1 MAQTEKPGVI
11 RDERL
16 LLADVEM
23 SETVRGK
30 WDETCDRSSVSHAA
44 SNAISGS
51 HTGLCQQLRSG
62 LKDSP
67 EFVVQC
73 HPTASVSNRTHCYCV

>member
-23 SETVRGK
+23 SEIVRGK
-30 WDETCDRSSVSHAA
+30 RNGMKLV
-44 SNAISGS
+44 
-51 HTGLCQQLRSG
+51 TGLQ
-62 LKDSP
+62 
-67 EFVVQC
+67 
-73 HPTASVSNRTHCYCV
+73 